1 MLSVNVRVCMPLFV
15 AIGWQL
21 GWPHLSSP
29 NLPGFGCP
37 YSPSSKGVWAALR
50 STRDGGMSR
59 AGSAVLGSAPHR
71 RWGRPSHFLPMAAR
85 QGLGQVVGE
94 PVRARP
100 QLRVAELICF
110 VDVDHTVERPAVTP
124 GTLVTSTPG
133 RRIRGA

>member
-1 MLSVNVRVCMPLFV
+1 MLSVNVRVYATIRGDWLAVRLAAPLVSQLARLWMPIQSELERRLGGLAVYEGRRDV
-15 AIGWQL
+15 AGWVGCSGVRAPSTL
-21 GWPHLSSP
+21 GTSFL
-29 NLPGFGCP
+29 L
-37 YSPSSKGVWAALR
+37 
-50 STRDGGMSR
+50 
-59 AGSAVLGSAPHR
+59 
-71 RWGRPSHFLPMAAR
+71 LPMAAR